1 MGSHQ
6 SNCRQI
12 RGGRVACRGF
22 HAFTERLTA
31 EGQQL
36 ILGVAVPPMTNGSEN
51 IQHKGSR
58 SVRAVDSPLGRS
70 DNS

>member
-6 SNCRQI
+6 SNCRQT
-12 RGGRVACRGF
+12 RGRRVAYRGF
-22 HAFTERLTA
+22 HPFTERLTA

-36 ILGVAVPPMTNGSEN
+36 ILGVAVPPMMNGSEN
-51 IQHKGSR
+51 FQHKGSR
-58 SVRAVDSPLGRS
+58 SVRAVDSRLGRS